1 MTKEFDLNKKI
12 ADSGIQAFNC
22 IKDKIGPEYARVIS
36 WTLTKLKLLEEQ
48 GAEILKADYD
58 YINHPLHYTN
68 GKKECID
75 EMIDIFGCDN
85 VALWC
90 DMTAYKYQYRKG
102 KKPNTTAAEDERKA
116 EWYLRKAKEL
126 RANDT
131 RRDKND
137 NQGADGSISE
147 F

>member
-1 MTKEFDLNKKI
+1 MTKEFNLNKKI

-75 EMIDIFGCDN
+75 EMIELFGKDN
-85 VALWC
+85 VAMYC
-90 DMTAYKYQYRKG
+90 DITAYKYQYRQG
-102 KKPNTTAAEDERKA
+102 KKPNTPAEQDKQKA
-116 EWYLRKAKEL
+116 EWYLKKAKEL
-126 RANDT
+126 RDYDERGNEEHNT
-131 RRDKND
+131 SFN
-137 NQGADGSISE
+137 GCVS
-147 F
+147 

>member
-1 MTKEFDLNKKI
+1 MAKEFDLNKKI

-75 EMIDIFGCDN
+75 EMIELFGKDN
-85 VALWC
+85 VAMYC
-90 DMTAYKYQYRKG
+90 DITAYKYQYRQG
-102 KKPNTTAAEDERKA
+102 KKPNTPAEQDKQKA
-116 EWYLRKAKEL
+116 
-126 RANDT
+126 
-131 RRDKND
+131 
-137 NQGADGSISE
+137 
-147 F
+147 

>member
-1 MTKEFDLNKKI
+1 MTKEFNLNKKI

-68 GKKECID
+68 GKKLNYLEKIMSRCIA
-75 EMIDIFGCDN
+75 I
-85 VALWC
+85 LRL
-90 DMTAYKYQYRKG
+90 T
-102 KKPNTTAAEDERKA
+102 NTNTDKVRS
-116 EWYLRKAKEL
+116 RI
-126 RANDT
+126 RQRNRT
-131 RRDKND
+131 NRRQN
-137 NQGADGSISE
+137 GI
-147 F
+147 